1 MKVAVL
7 FDSLTGN
14 TKKAAHLIAEGF
26 RAEGHEVSVS
36 AVNRIDLAAVGAAD
50 LVVLGSWVHGA
61 FVVGQAPALELRQK
75 LTGVLPSLN
84 GKRCV
89 TYCTYALT
97 GTGVLD
103 KMARVAEGVGMQHEG
118 GLLIKRTKLQEGAD
132 LLVDRVLGN
141 LVVV

>member
-1 MKVAVL
+1 MKVAVIY
-7 FDSLTGN
+7 DSLTGN
-14 TKKAAHLIAEGF
+14 TKKAANLIADGF
-26 RAEGHEVSVS
+26 TAEGHETTVS

-61 FVVGQAPALELRQK
+61 FIVGQAPALQLRQK
-75 LTGVLPSLN
+75 LTGVLPALT

-103 KMARVAEGVGMQHEG
+103 KMADVVEGVGMSHVG
-118 GLLIKRTKLQEGAD
+118 GLLIKRTKLVEGAD
-132 LLVDRVLGN
+132 LLVDRVLGS
-141 LVVV
+141 LAAV